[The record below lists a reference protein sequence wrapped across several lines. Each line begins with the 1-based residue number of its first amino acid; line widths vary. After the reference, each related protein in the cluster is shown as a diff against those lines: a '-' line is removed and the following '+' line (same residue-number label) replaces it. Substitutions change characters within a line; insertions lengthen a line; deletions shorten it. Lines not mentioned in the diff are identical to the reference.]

1 MEIAVTKSGRFHVLG
16 VRGRLDA
23 LTAPEFEA
31 EARKLLDD
39 GVTSLI
45 LDMSDLVFVSSAGL
59 RAILSLAKTLRAG
72 QGEVRFAGLQPAV
85 KEVFTISGFTSLFP
99 IHASVTEALA
109 G

>member
-1 MEIAVTKSGRFHVLG
+1 MEIAVTKNGRFHVLG
-16 VRGRLDA
+16 LQGRLDA
-23 LTAPEFEA
+23 LTSPEFEI

-45 LDMSDLVFVSSAGL
+45 LDMGELVFVSSAGL
-59 RAILSLAKTLRAG
+59 RAILSLAKSLRSDK
-72 QGEVRFAGLQPAV
+72 GEVRFAGLQPAV

-99 IHASVTEALA
+99 IHASVAEAVA